1 MTGASPP
8 AQPADRRGAAAGTR
22 RRLLVILFL
31 AAFVSFM
38 FAPIT
43 AVLTLVVAPLVALIA
58 WPFYLLGSTGA
69 KKVVYAAAGAILG
82 ALPYFVVGV
91 VVGMRAGS

>member
-1 MTGASPP
+1 MSGTTPQS
-8 AQPADRRGAAAGTR
+8 QPAGHRGRAGGTR
-22 RRLLVILFL
+22 RRSLAVLLL

-38 FAPIT
+38 FSPVT

-58 WPFYLLGSTGA
+58 WPFFLLGSAGA
-69 KKVVYAAAGAILG
+69 KQVVYAAAGAVLG

-91 VVGMRAGS
+91 VVGIRAGS